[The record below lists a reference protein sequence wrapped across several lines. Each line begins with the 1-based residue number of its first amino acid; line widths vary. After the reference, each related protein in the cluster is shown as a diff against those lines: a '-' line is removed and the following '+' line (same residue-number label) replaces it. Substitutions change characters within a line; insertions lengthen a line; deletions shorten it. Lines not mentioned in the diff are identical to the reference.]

1 MNFLRIVAKEHYRN
15 RYMIIRIALFRLK
28 STYITNRLGLLWVF
42 LNPLSQ
48 LAVYWVVFGMGI
60 RGGAPVEG
68 VPFLLWLSCGLV
80 PWLFIGSGIVQGA
93 SSVSSQLSQVS
104 KMKFPLS
111 VLPSITI
118 ISQLISHL
126 IMLFIVIIAVI
137 VKYGFFG
144 ISYLGIF
151 YYVIATVSLLS
162 ALALFTSTVSAFVRD
177 FRFVIGAVTKALFFI
192 TPIMWTVNSKTPE
205 LLKQVIRYNPVT
217 YLVDGYRNAMLF
229 NRFDLTSAYTAG
241 FWLVILALFAWGA
254 FIHVRFRKHF
264 MDYQ

>member
-1 MNFLRIVAKEHYRN
+1 MNIVAKEHFKN
-15 RYMIIRIALFRLK
+15 RYMIVRIALFQLK
-28 STYITNRLGLLWVF
+28 STYMSNRLGLLWVL

-48 LAVYWVVFGMGI
+48 LAVYWVVFGLGI
-60 RGGAPVEG
+60 RGGASVEG
-68 VPFLLWLSCGLV
+68 VPFVLWLSCGLV

-93 SSVSSQLSQVS
+93 NSVSSQLGHVS

-118 ISQLISHL
+118 LTQLISHL
-126 IMLFIVIIAVI
+126 IMLVMVLIAVVI
-137 VKYGFFG
+137 KYGFFG
-144 ISYLGIF
+144 LSYLGIV
-151 YYVIATVSLLS
+151 YYLIASLSLLS

-177 FRFVIGAVTKALFFI
+177 FRFVIGAVTRALFFI
-192 TPIMWTVNSKTPE
+192 TPIMWTVNAKTPE
-205 LLKQVIRYNPVT
+205 LLKKVIHYNPVT

-229 NRFDLTSAYTAG
+229 NQFYIATAYTAG
-241 FWLVILALFAWGA
+241 FWLGVAVLFVWGA